1 MHKQRLSV
9 GTFTNALRG
18 IFLATTTQV
27 NFRIHLFAVILV
39 SIFAVWLKVSQV
51 EGLILFI
58 MIALVLTAEMINSAI
73 ESLGD
78 TITLE
83 KNPGIGRAKDVS
95 AGAVLVTAIFSATI
109 AALIF
114 LPKIYYLLLNP

>member
-1 MHKQRLSV
+1 
-9 GTFTNALRG
+9 
-18 IFLATTTQV
+18 
-27 NFRIHLFAVILV
+27 
-39 SIFAVWLKVSQV
+39 
-51 EGLILFI
+51 
-58 MIALVLTAEMINSAI
+58 MINSAI

-95 AGAVLVTAIFSATI
+95 AGAVLITAIFSATI